1 MRIAYLAQRVPYP
14 PDRGDKIATY
24 HQVRYLSNRHEVD
37 VFCLVQNAR
46 DVAYAQSLSGLVAR
60 VHTARISTI
69 GAIARCAAAM
79 VSSAPLTP
87 ALCRARGL
95 IKKFEIA
102 HRHRPFDV
110 ALVYS
115 SSMAQY
121 VERYPELPRVMEF
134 ADLDSLKWAQY
145 AGTSRWPLQWIYARE
160 SRLLLAYERRIARA
174 FGLSVVCTQ
183 KELDDLRRLL
193 PDATA
198 SCIPNGVDLD
208 FFHPMAHPQEARNMV
223 FTGVMNYR
231 PNVDAMVWF
240 AEDVLPRIRMVVPT
254 ATLTIC
260 GARPTRSVRKL
271 ERIPGIEV
279 TGRVPDVR
287 KYLARAAV
295 CVVPLRIARGI
306 QNKLLE
312 AMAMGLP
319 CVATSQTA
327 EGLLPDVLR
336 AVRLADDAEQFA
348 AATAGLLQDRASAT
362 ALGRLA
368 RSMVETHYRW
378 DDQLSILEQRLVDHA
393 AMPHPAMS
401 SSLE

>member
-24 HQVRYLSNRHEVD
+24 HQVRYLSSRHEVD
-37 VFCLVQNAR
+37 VFCLVQNDH
-46 DVAYAQSLSGLVAR
+46 DVACANSLSGLVAS
-60 VHTARISTI
+60 VHTARVSTI
-69 GAIARCAAAM
+69 GAIARCASA
-79 VSSAPLTP
+79 VVTSAPLTP
-87 ALCRARGL
+87 GLCRADGL
-95 IKKFEIA
+95 MKKFEIA
-102 HRHRPFDV
+102 HRQRPFDV

-121 VERYPELPRVMEF
+121 VEGYATLPRVMEF

-145 AGTSRWPLQWIYARE
+145 AQTSRWPLEWIYARE

-174 FGLSVVCTQ
+174 FGHSVVCTQ

-193 PDATA
+193 PDASA

-208 FFHPMAHPQEARNMV
+208 FFHPMANPHDASNLV
-223 FTGVMNYR
+223 FTGVMDYR

-240 AEDVLPRIRMVVPT
+240 AEEVLPRIRVAVPA

-260 GARPTRSVRKL
+260 GARPTRPVRRL
-271 ERIPGIEV
+271 AGIPGIEV

-287 KYLARAAV
+287 DYLARAAV
-295 CVVPLRIARGI
+295 CVVPLRMARGI

-319 CVATSQTA
+319 CVATRQTA

-336 AVRLADDAEQFA
+336 AVRVADDAEQFA
-348 AATAGLLQDRASAT
+348 AATAGLLVDRATAT

-368 RSMVETHYRW
+368 RTMVETHYRW
-378 DDQLSILEQRLVDHA
+378 DDQLSILEQTLVDHA
-393 AMPHPAMS
+393 AVPHPAMS
-401 SSLE
+401 SHE

>member
-24 HQVRYLSNRHEVD
+24 HQVRYLSSRHEVD
-37 VFCLVQNAR
+37 VFCLVQNDH
-46 DVAYAQSLSGLVAR
+46 DVACATSLSGLVAR

-69 GAIARCAAAM
+69 GAIAGCASA
-79 VSSAPLTP
+79 VVTNAPLTP
-87 ALCRARGL
+87 GLCRADGL
-95 IKKFEIA
+95 MKKFEIA
-102 HRHRPFDV
+102 HRQRPFDV

-121 VERYPELPRVMEF
+121 VEGYARLPRVMEF

-145 AGTSRWPLQWIYARE
+145 AQGSRWPLKWIYARE

-174 FGLSVVCTQ
+174 FGHSVLCTQ

-193 PDATA
+193 PDASA

-208 FFHPMAHPQEARNMV
+208 FFHPMANPHEASNLV
-223 FTGVMNYR
+223 FTGVMDYR

-240 AEDVLPRIRMVVPT
+240 AEEVLPCIRVAVPG

-260 GARPTRSVRKL
+260 GARPTRPVRRL
-271 ERIPGIEV
+271 AGIPGIEV

-287 KYLARAAV
+287 DYLARAAV

-319 CVATSQTA
+319 CVATRQTA

-336 AVRLADDAEQFA
+336 AVRVADDAEQFA
-348 AATAGLLQDRASAT
+348 AATTGLLQDRATAT

-368 RSMVETHYRW
+368 RTMVETHYRW
-378 DDQLSILEQRLVDHA
+378 DDQLSILEQTLVDHA
-393 AMPHPAMS
+393 AVPHPAMS
-401 SSLE
+401 SLE